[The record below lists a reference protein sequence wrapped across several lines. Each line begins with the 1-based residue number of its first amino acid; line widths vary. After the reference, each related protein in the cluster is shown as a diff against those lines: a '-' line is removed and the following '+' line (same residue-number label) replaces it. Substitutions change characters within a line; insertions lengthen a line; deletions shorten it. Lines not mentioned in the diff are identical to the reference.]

1 MTLSRKQMDQLTT
14 VKLMI
19 ENDFVRRKGCIHV
32 SVFKPNQLI
41 FSKLNKNITVWA
53 QNAPIKSDIDH
64 DDELNQ
70 VLIDVASLSTSRIQL
85 WDLLKTT
92 TKYNL
97 ERCQFT
103 IISKLLEENA
113 KFPSSRNIVES
124 ELLPVVRSYWVMM
137 G

>member
-1 MTLSRKQMDQLTT
+1 MTLSMKQRDQLTK

-19 ENDFVRRKGCIHV
+19 EDDFNRRKACHHV

-41 FSKLNKNITVWA
+41 FRKLNKNITMWA
-53 QNAPIKSDIDH
+53 QNAPIKSVIDL

-70 VLIDVASLSTSRIQL
+70 VLLDAVSLSTNRIQL
-85 WDLLKTT
+85 WSLLQTT

-103 IISKLLEENA
+103 IISKILEENA
-113 KFPSSRNIVES
+113 KFPSSRDIIENQ
-124 ELLPVVRSYWVMM
+124 LLPVVRSYWIMM